1 MHHPE
6 EFGDDPELAAA
17 LAAAVAGEA
26 PPPLRT
32 AKLKLT
38 ARCNLRCRMCSY
50 WKGREPDCIDTARAL
65 RLVDELAARGC
76 RKLHVSGGELLTRPD
91 AEEILAAAT
100 AAGLRVNVTT
110 NGTLLTKERARALA
124 RAGIRSVAVSV
135 DAADP
140 SLHDYMRGVKGAWKR
155 TMAGLERLHAA
166 RERWNDR
173 MRLRINAV
181 VTRHTWEDLPRL
193 PDVLAPLK
201 PDQLLLIPVDEKNDR
216 RLGLNRRQIREF
228 NLRVAPGLAAR
239 GLDEGFF
246 ADSSEA
252 YPFGR
257 DRDETALAA
266 EGSYARGWY
275 DEHLCWVPWLHTFI
289 SADGRVYL
297 CCMTRNRI
305 EPLGDVTTSSLAAIL
320 DGPLYA
326 AMRGRMRRRRLVTC
340 RRCDNFAR
348 ENRLISQAPALR
360 ELEEALMASDRLRSS
375 PPSRP

>member
-6 EFGDDPELAAA
+6 EFRDDEALALA
-17 LAAAVAGEA
+17 LAAAVRGEA
-26 PPPLRT
+26 PPSLRT

-50 WKGREPDCIDTARAL
+50 WKGREPDRIDTRRAL
-65 RLVDELAARGC
+65 RLVDELAERGC

-91 AEEILAAAT
+91 AEEILTAAT

-124 RAGIRSVAVSV
+124 RSGIRSAAVSV

-140 SLHDYMRGVKGAWKR
+140 SLHDYMRGVKGAWKL
-155 TMAGLERLHAA
+155 TMAGLQRLHGA

-173 MRLRINAV
+173 MRLRINTV
-181 VTRHTWEDLPRL
+181 VTRHTWEDLLRL
-193 PDVLAPLK
+193 PDLLAPLK

-216 RLGLNRRQIREF
+216 RLGLSRRQIREF
-228 NLRVAPGLAAR
+228 NARIAPELAAR

-257 DRDETALAA
+257 DRDGTALAA

-275 DEHLCWVPWLHTFI
+275 DDHLCWVPWLHTFV

-305 EPLGDVTTSSLAAIL
+305 EPLGDVTLASLATIL
-320 DGPLYA
+320 GGPAYE
-326 AMRGRMRRRRLVTC
+326 AMRRRMRRERLVTC

-348 ENRLISQAPALR
+348 ENRLISEAPVLR
-360 ELEEALMASDRLRSS
+360 DLEDELRASGRPRSA